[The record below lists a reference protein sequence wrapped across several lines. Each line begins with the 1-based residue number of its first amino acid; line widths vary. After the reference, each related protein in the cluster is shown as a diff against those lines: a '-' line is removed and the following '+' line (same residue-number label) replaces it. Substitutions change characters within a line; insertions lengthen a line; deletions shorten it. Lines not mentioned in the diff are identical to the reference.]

1 MTTMTLRIDSQDSAL
16 IKKFAKFNGLSISEF
31 AREAMLE
38 KIEDA
43 ADLAELRKA
52 ISEDDGTRY
61 SIDEVAKELGIEL
74 SR

>member
-1 MTTMTLRIDSQDSAL
+1 MTLRIDSQDSAL